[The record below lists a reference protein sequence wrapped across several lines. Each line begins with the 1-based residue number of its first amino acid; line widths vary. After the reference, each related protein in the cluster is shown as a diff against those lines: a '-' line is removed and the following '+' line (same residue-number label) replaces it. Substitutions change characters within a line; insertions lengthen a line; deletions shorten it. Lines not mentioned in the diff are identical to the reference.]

1 MLVASD
7 TVTKGRVT
15 MKYDGQPQEFA
26 LWFFSMGA
34 QDEKVLRTALGSVPE
49 GLVWEMLRHGLR
61 QRMSEEFRAIAALR
75 RFSLTAGTSIGEIDK
90 QAELLERKGYL
101 IAREQE
107 QRTGRFADKAAA

>member
-1 MLVASD
+1 MLVASES
-7 TVTKGRVT
+7 VTEGCVT

-26 LWFFSMGA
+26 LWFFSLGA
-34 QDEKVLRTALGSVPE
+34 RDEKILRAALGSVPE

-75 RFSLTAGTSIGEIDK
+75 RFSATAGTSIGEIDK
-90 QAELLERKGYL
+90 QAELLEHKGYL

-107 QRTGRFADKAAA
+107 LRAGSFADRAAA